1 MPQVRIVIVRHCLRV
16 DIKQM
21 QSEKVMV
28 NARMIDQEAR
38 GRRDNLFF
46 HSIQEQEN
54 ISKTISA
61 SFEDELQDDIQYSGK
76 VEVLMMYILLSMCTR
91 NWYIISD
98 KKTDMK
104 KAKKHYIHTDAA
116 RLLLDHGPDIDARSV
131 YGKMELCDGH
141 IGKEEEGGC
150 LMK

>member
-46 HSIQEQEN
+46 HSIQEQKEEN
-54 ISKTISA
+54 ICKTISA
-61 SFEDELQDDIQYSGK
+61 SFEDELQDDIQEK
-76 VEVLMMYILLSMCTR
+76 WKC
-91 NWYIISD
+91 
-98 KKTDMK
+98 
-104 KAKKHYIHTDAA
+104 
-116 RLLLDHGPDIDARSV
+116 
-131 YGKMELCDGH
+131 
-141 IGKEEEGGC
+141 
-150 LMK
+150 